1 MHRKV
6 RAMSNKQVYITLMG
20 RSGWAVVNSFHASV
34 IETDCRPEE
43 VILLYEAQYTD
54 GIKPVVEGL
63 EIVQGTYSAPNVV
76 QIEVPTSDAHAAGQ
90 VALDL
95 VQKLKKK
102 GSEVALDITGGRK
115 ALVAGSLLALKD
127 QGLDHVYYLAIETVE
142 GVAKPYLMIP
152 ERIQKLIDLVTN
164 EVQSATVELKSE
176 SKLTDVLLSRDC
188 IMIVL
193 NQAYR
198 RGERIKVKAPLIG
211 VDLLELNLPD
221 GKVTMLTDS
230 MDYGEKRDATGYR
243 GWDHPTYSDL
253 RRCLCFCGLIDY
265 QNGNKFHNLLT
276 KKLCKSRDL
285 TSGARKAVLS
295 LDSNMYYNG
304 FPSYLEKLETRLG
317 IPPKDVVCITPFPVV
332 KEIQDKIKWKYK
344 PREIHDARDHYNSHN
359 LGSLIHEFVGQNTL
373 ETRVAKMAKSEL
385 TKFMK
390 RPTHE
395 KTRRVDLPK
404 DKEDVDHLI
413 VDELERFA
421 DERGVSVNLVSAD
434 KNMHDFCELAR
445 DVGVQILVLP
455 SKIPRTM
462 KVTDRTFVD
471 LLIGLSLLYGVVE
484 LEKTGYL
491 FGEYRGKRSEVYTD
505 EVKLRF
511 WNSHRARIVEKR
523 AETCKKL
530 RQLDITK

>member
-1 MHRKV
+1 
-6 RAMSNKQVYITLMG
+6 MG

-34 IETDCRPEE
+34 IETDYRPED
-43 VILLYEAQYTD
+43 VILLYEAQYTNK
-54 GIKPVVEGL
+54 IKPVVEGL
-63 EIVQGTYSAPNVV
+63 EIIQGTYSTPNVV
-76 QIEVPTSDAHAAGQ
+76 QVEVPTSDAHAAGQ

-95 VQKLKKK
+95 VRKLRGT
-102 GSEVALDITGGRK
+102 GSEIALDITGGRK

-142 GVAKPYLMIP
+142 EVAKPYLMIP
-152 ERIQKLIDLVTN
+152 KRIQKLIDLVTN
-164 EVQSATVELKSE
+164 EVQNATVEFKSE

-188 IMIVL
+188 VMIVL
-193 NQAYR
+193 NQAHR
-198 RGERIKVKAPLIG
+198 RDERIKVKAPLIG
-211 VDLLELNLPD
+211 VDLLELNLRD
-221 GKVTMLTDS
+221 GKITMLTDS
-230 MDYGEKRDATGYR
+230 MDYGEKRDANGYR
-243 GWDHPTYSDL
+243 DWDHPTYSDL
-253 RRCLCFCGLIDY
+253 RRCLCFCGIIDY
-265 QNGNKFHNLLT
+265 QNRNRFHNLLT
-276 KKLCKSRDL
+276 KKLSKSRDL

-304 FPSYLEKLETRLG
+304 FSSYLEKLVKQLG
-317 IPPKDVVCITPFPVV
+317 IPPKDVVCVTAFPVV
-332 KEIQDKIKWKYK
+332 KEIQDKIRWKYK
-344 PREIHDARDHYNSHN
+344 PREIHDARDYYNSHN

-445 DVGVQILVLP
+445 DVGVEI
-455 SKIPRTM
+455 
-462 KVTDRTFVD
+462 
-471 LLIGLSLLYGVVE
+471 VE
-484 LEKTGYL
+484 LEKIGYL

-511 WNSHRARIVEKR
+511 WNSHRASIVEKR
-523 AETCKKL
+523 AETCNKL
-530 RQLDITK
+530 RELDITR

>member
-1 MHRKV
+1 
-6 RAMSNKQVYITLMG
+6 MSNSQAYITLMG

-34 IETDCRPEE
+34 IETDYRPEE

-63 EIVQGTYSAPNVV
+63 EIVQGTYSTPNVV
-76 QIEVPTSDAHAAGQ
+76 QVEVPTSDAHAAGQ

-95 VQKLKKK
+95 VRQLKTK
-102 GSEVALDITGGRK
+102 GSKVALDITGGRK

-152 ERIQKLIDLVTN
+152 KRIQKLIDLVTN
-164 EVQSATVELKSE
+164 EVQSATVEFESE

-188 IMIVL
+188 VMIVL

-198 RGERIKVKAPLIG
+198 RGEPIRVKAPLIG
-211 VDLLELNLPD
+211 VDLLELNLRD

-230 MDYGEKRDATGYR
+230 MDYGEKRDTSGYR

-253 RRCLCFCGLIDY
+253 RRCLCFCGLVDY
-265 QNGNKFHNLLT
+265 QNRDRFDNLLT

-285 TSGARKAVLS
+285 TSGARKSVLS

-304 FPSYLEKLETRLG
+304 FPSYLEKLEIQFG

-332 KEIQDKIKWKYK
+332 KEIQNKIKWKYK
-344 PREIHDARDHYNSHN
+344 LQEIRDAQNHYDSYQ
-359 LGSLIHEFVGQNTL
+359 LGSIIDEFIGQNTL

-385 TKFMK
+385 TKFMR

-413 VDELERFA
+413 VDELEKFA

-462 KVTDRTFVD
+462 EVTDRTFVN
-471 LLIGLSLLYGVVE
+471 LLVGLSLLYGVVE
-484 LEKTGYL
+484 LEKIGYL

-511 WNSHRARIVEKR
+511 RNSHRARIVEER
-523 AETCKKL
+523 TETCMKL
-530 RQLDITK
+530 KQLDIIR